1 MQIAKRGEPL
11 PINRAL
17 NKSRTKLGLT
27 LPMWMGVSIVSIVA
41 LLLHLYFVSL
51 LSFVVVTSTCWFIVR
66 QHPRMFQL
74 WGLSLLQKS
83 HYDPRK
89 K

>member
-1 MQIAKRGEPL
+1 MQTAKRGEPL

-27 LPMWMGVSIVSIVA
+27 LPMWLGVSIVSIVA
-41 LLLHLYFVSL
+41 LLLHLYLVSL
-51 LSFVVVTSTCWFIVR
+51 ISFLVVTSTCWLIVR
-66 QHPRMFQL
+66 QHPKMFQL
-74 WGLSLLQKS
+74 WGLSLYQKS

-89 K
+89 N

>member
-1 MQIAKRGEPL
+1 MQISKRGEPL
-11 PINRAL
+11 PINQAL

-41 LLLHLYFVSL
+41 LLLHFYFVSL
-51 LSFVVVTSTCWFIVR
+51 ISFVAVASTCWLIVR
-66 QHPRMFQL
+66 QHPRMFEL
-74 WGLSLLQKS
+74 WGLSLLQAS